1 MKREL
6 LAATA
11 ALMICATSAFAGG
24 YELQCNAPQ
33 TLVGEDAND
42 RNPVQRIAVDY
53 SWDDHAW
60 RVFHQLRSGAV
71 VSRQVQYGIT
81 DTSNSIKTQWQ
92 GKLLRQPWLFMIGEI
107 KKNGNEFVYHEWMYD
122 TKRGNALVMQAMAQC
137 AGADTFAQSL
147 PTPTA
152 RLDAPTQPYA
162 QAPAIPHRPA
172 SRRQC
177 RRRRIPIR
185 PLHQHNS
192 RQRRRLRHRLLIE
205 PLLIRSNLR
214 KQILIGAR
222 SEPNCLTSAL
232 VKSCPSACRET
243 ARRKVRRGPKV

>member
-1 MKREL
+1 M
-6 LAATA
+6 
-11 ALMICATSAFAGG
+11 
-24 YELQCNAPQ
+24 
-33 TLVGEDAND
+33 
-42 RNPVQRIAVDY
+42 DY

-122 TKRGNALVMQAMAQC
+122 TKRGNALAMQAMAQC
-137 AGADTFAQSL
+137 QARTPSQSL

-162 QAPAIPHRPA
+162 QAPAIPPPSSQPPPVQTPPYSYQAPA
-172 SRRQC
+172 PTQQPPAPQVAAQTVDRAAADQVELAKANPDWSKIGTKLSDQCAGEIMSKRVSRNC
-177 RRRRIPIR
+177 GG
-185 PLHQHNS
+185 
-192 RQRRRLRHRLLIE
+192 
-205 PLLIRSNLR
+205 RSGVVR
-214 KQILIGAR
+214 R
-222 SEPNCLTSAL
+222 SEA
-232 VKSCPSACRET
+232 KAE
-243 ARRKVRRGPKV
+243 